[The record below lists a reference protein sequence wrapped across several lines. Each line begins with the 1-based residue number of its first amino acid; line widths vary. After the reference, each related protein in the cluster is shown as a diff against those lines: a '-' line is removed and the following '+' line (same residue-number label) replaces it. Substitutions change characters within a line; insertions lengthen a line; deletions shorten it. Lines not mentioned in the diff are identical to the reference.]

1 MTTRQDDQPGEPRLV
16 WVDAARGLAVLAV
29 VVFHVSAWWYLPL
42 GADVGAL
49 GEKAWGAVN
58 NYLGSLRMPLLL
70 AISGLLAS
78 RRVLRGLGE
87 RRLRLR
93 IVTNVYLYVVWVAVY
108 ALFYLVV
115 REPSLPHRIDGVVD
129 ALRQLVVPETPLW
142 FIFALVLYTTVLA
155 ALHRVHPAVVLG
167 AAALLSV
174 AVKTLGDPPGM
185 WPRVLELGVYF
196 AAGVY
201 GAGILRRFVERA
213 SVLTT
218 LAAGIVAV
226 GVTLLGR
233 FTEPGVGDAVVSLLR
248 GGAFLVAA
256 AAAVGLLAR
265 VGPLG
270 RAGQRLGR
278 RTLPVY
284 VLHVPLLAL
293 VMVAADAAPG
303 VVRSVV
309 GQPAVG
315 LVAPLLVSA
324 VVVATALVLHA
335 GAMRLGLG
343 ALFDLPPRWARLVD
357 GAPTSEV
364 ITPALTPGP
373 PRLGGPSDPPRP

>member
-1 MTTRQDDQPGEPRLV
+1 MTVSSEDGQAGGQRLV

-42 GADVGAL
+42 GADLSAL
-49 GEKAWGAVN
+49 GEKLWGGVN

-108 ALFYLVV
+108 ALFYGVV
-115 REPSLPHRIDGVVD
+115 PEPSLPHRIDGVLD

-142 FIFALVLYTTVLA
+142 FIFALVLYTTVLG
-155 ALHRVHPAVVLG
+155 ALHRVPPGMVLV
-167 AAALLSV
+167 AAAALSV
-174 AVKTLGDPPGM
+174 AVKTWGDPPGM

-201 GAGILRRFVERA
+201 GAALLRRFVERA
-213 SVLTT
+213 SILTT
-218 LAAGIVAV
+218 LAAGVVAV

-233 FTEPGVGDAVVSLLR
+233 FTDPGLGDAVVSLLR

-265 VGPLG
+265 IGPLG

-278 RTLPVY
+278 RTLPIY

-293 VMVAADAAPG
+293 VMVASDATPD

-309 GQPAVG
+309 EHPTGGV
-315 LVAPLLVSA
+315 LAPLLVSA
-324 VVVATALVLHA
+324 VVVVAALVLHTA
-335 GAMRLGLG
+335 ALRIGLA

-357 GAPTSEV
+357 GGRRPGAAPGVVSAGGEE
-364 ITPALTPGP
+364 PAERG
-373 PRLGGPSDPPRP
+373 RVN